1 MAIILAVI
9 GFIVAIYLVVLI
21 RGHLATK
28 EVMTKLKRDESHP
41 EAREGND
48 HKNHFED
55 NSV

>member
-1 MAIILAVI
+1 MVIILAII

-28 EVMTKLKRDESHP
+28 EVMTKLKIDASP
-41 EAREGND
+41 PPGREGND
-48 HKNHFED
+48 HQNPFED